1 MFLGGKVFFFQQQ
14 MNISHIEIVKC
25 LILELKRNNVAT
37 QMFIN
42 KQATNSESHCVVY
55 EDNVNKL
62 MK

>member
-1 MFLGGKVFFFQQQ
+1 MFLGGKDFFFQQQ

-25 LILELKRNNVAT
+25 LILELKRNIVAT